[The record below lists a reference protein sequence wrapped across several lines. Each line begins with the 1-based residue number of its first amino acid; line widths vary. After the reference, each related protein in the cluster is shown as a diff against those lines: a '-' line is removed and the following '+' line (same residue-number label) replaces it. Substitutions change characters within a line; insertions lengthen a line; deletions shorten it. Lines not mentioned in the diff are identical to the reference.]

1 MVSDDLNLLVPA
13 IGQDSVQTRVEY
25 RAPLEAPIV
34 EGGPVAELIV
44 TTPDMPEKRI
54 PLVSDREV
62 SRGGFLPRIRASTTV
77 LFDKA
82 MGQVQSL
89 ME

>member
-1 MVSDDLNLLVPA
+1 
-13 IGQDSVQTRVEY
+13 
-25 RAPLEAPIV
+25 
-34 EGGPVAELIV
+34 
-44 TTPDMPEKRI
+44 MPEKRI
-54 PLVSDREV
+54 QLVSDREV
-62 SRGGFLPRIRASTTV
+62 QRGGFLPRIRASTNV